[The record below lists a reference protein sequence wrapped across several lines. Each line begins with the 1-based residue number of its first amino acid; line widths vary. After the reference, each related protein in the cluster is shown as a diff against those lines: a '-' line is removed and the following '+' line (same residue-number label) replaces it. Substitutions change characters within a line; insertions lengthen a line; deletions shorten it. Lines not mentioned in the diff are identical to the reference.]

1 MSRIPMSKIRIITD
15 SDSSLPEQVA
25 AEYGII
31 QVPITIQFGEQS
43 YQSGIDINDESLF
56 KMIDQ
61 KHTLP
66 TTSAPSPNAFSDA
79 FSKAFSQGAEQVICI
94 CVSSVISGTY
104 QSALSALEMHAG
116 KDITIVDSLNLTMAQ
131 GFIAIL
137 AAEAAAQGKSKEEVL
152 QVIEEGKTRVH
163 VYGVLPTLKYLAMG
177 GRMGK
182 MAAGLADSLNI
193 KPILTSR
200 NGKLDLLEKV
210 RTIRKAEDRLVEL
223 AHECIQGKKVQRM
236 AMIHTNNPDDARELY
251 LKIKADQRLEIEPLM
266 TEFSPGLSVHA
277 GAGMIGFVLLTE

>member
-1 MSRIPMSKIRIITD
+1 MSKIRIITD

-79 FSKAFSQGAEQVICI
+79 FSKAFSQGAEQIICI
-94 CVSSVISGTY
+94 CVSSIISGTY
-104 QSALSALEMHAG
+104 QSALSGAEMLSG

-137 AAEAAAQGKSKEEVL
+137 AAEAAAKDKSKEEIL
-152 QVIEEGKTRVH
+152 KLIEETKEKVH

-182 MAAGLADSLNI
+182 MTAGIADTLNI
-193 KPILTSR
+193 KPILSSL

-223 AHECIQGKKVQRM
+223 ARECAKGHKIKQI
-236 AMIHTNNPDDARELY
+236 AMLHVNNPNDTADLF
-251 LKIKADQRLEIEPLM
+251 LKIKADQQLELEPLIV
-266 TEFSPGLSVHA
+266 EFTPGLSVHA
-277 GAGMIGFVLLTE
+277 GAGMIGFVILTD